1 MEALL
6 VTVSEPVT
14 LPEAVGAKMAL
25 QLADCPAASVRG
37 RVRPL
42 ILKPVPLVVAAES
55 VTLAV
60 PVLVIVTFCVALL
73 PRLTLPKLM
82 LAGEAETCSVTPA
95 PLRATVAGE
104 LLALLATLMAP
115 VEAPVT
121 AGAKV
126 AEKALDWP
134 AARVRGNARP
144 LRLKPVPLAVAAVT
158 VTAAEPVLVSVTL
171 CVELPP
177 TITFPKLM
185 LAGVALSSRLAPAPL
200 RAMTVGELV
209 AVLVTA
215 TLPLALPAL
224 AGAKV
229 ALMARLC
236 PAVKVLGKLVG
247 ATLKPGP
254 DAVIELMVTWAV
266 PVLVNVT
273 LWVLALPTFTVPKL
287 MLAGEAPNIYETPLP
302 SKGIFP

>member
-1 MEALL
+1 VEGELEALL

-14 LPEAVGAKMAL
+14 LPDVVGAKMAL
-25 QLADCPAASVRG
+25 QLADCPAASVSG

-42 ILKPVPLVVAAES
+42 ILKPVPLAVAAES

-60 PVLVIVTFCVALL
+60 PVLVIVTFCVALV

-115 VEAPVT
+115 VEAPVA

-185 LAGVALSSRLAPAPL
+185 LAGEALSCRLEPDPL
-200 RAMTVGELV
+200 KAMVVGESV

-224 AGAKV
+224 VGANV
-229 ALMARLC
+229 AFSATLF
-236 PAVKVLGKLVG
+236 PGKTVTGKLRPL
-247 ATLKPGP
+247 ALKPVP
-254 DAVIELMVTWAV
+254 DAVTALMVTLAE
-266 PVLVNVT
+266 PVFVSVT
-273 LWVLALPTFTVPKL
+273 LWVLALPTFTGPKL
-287 MLAGEAPNIYETPLP
+287 TLVGDAP
-302 SKGIFP
+302 SK